1 MKFDQKYLWTGVIV
15 VLAILIAIFKYWD
28 YVANPWT
35 RDGQVRAKVVQITP
49 RVSGR
54 IVELAVKDNQFV
66 KKDDL
71 LFQIDPRTYEASL
84 EQAKAQFDKT
94 KDNYFAQ
101 EKNIEAAKA
110 QVEVTRT
117 RVTQAQSKIK
127 EFDSEIAKNRAEF
140 ARQKELLPKHATS
153 QKSVD
158 RARANYEVAVQ
169 KRIGAEANVLEA
181 EANLIEAE
189 ADLAEAKANLGAP
202 GDENASIR
210 EARASIQEAQ
220 LNLEF
225 TTVIAPA
232 DGYVTNLNLW
242 LGSQAV
248 TNQPAMAFVDIS
260 SFWVHGF
267 FKETSIEHMRKGDK
281 AIVTLMSYPESPID
295 GRVDSLGWGIAQQDG
310 STGYDLLPNVSPTFE
325 WIRLAQRIPVR
336 IHLDNVPENVQ
347 LRVGTT
353 ASVLVKTGSGE
364 SK

>member
-1 MKFDQKYLWTGVIV
+1 VKFDQKYLWTGVIV

-127 EFDSEIAKNRAEF
+127 ELDSEIAKNS
-140 ARQKELLPKHATS
+140 T
-153 QKSVD
+153 
-158 RARANYEVAVQ
+158 
-169 KRIGAEANVLEA
+169 
-181 EANLIEAE
+181 
-189 ADLAEAKANLGAP
+189 
-202 GDENASIR
+202 
-210 EARASIQEAQ
+210 
-220 LNLEF
+220 
-225 TTVIAPA
+225 
-232 DGYVTNLNLW
+232 
-242 LGSQAV
+242 
-248 TNQPAMAFVDIS
+248 
-260 SFWVHGF
+260 
-267 FKETSIEHMRKGDK
+267 RK
-281 AIVTLMSYPESPID
+281 L
-295 GRVDSLGWGIAQQDG
+295 
-310 STGYDLLPNVSPTFE
+310 
-325 WIRLAQRIPVR
+325 
-336 IHLDNVPENVQ
+336 
-347 LRVGTT
+347 
-353 ASVLVKTGSGE
+353 
-364 SK
+364 